1 MTDMWTALITLIRK
15 EMQALFSTRRSATM
29 LIMPVILQLIVFPFA
44 ATLEVKNST
53 LAIYNQ
59 DGGAASIEIIQRL
72 AAAKAFPKLIMIH
85 SESQLKDT
93 LDRQQ
98 ALLAIR
104 IPQDFSRQIATG
116 QAAHLAA
123 VIDGRRSNSAQI
135 AYGYALQIVQQYVL
149 EQATPAQLHTLPA
162 QIVVQ
167 NLYNPNLEY
176 RWFILPC
183 LVAIITTI
191 GCLMVT
197 ALSLARE
204 REEGTFEQLLVSPL
218 TPAYIMVGKAIPGI
232 LVAMMQGTIIALAA
246 VFVYRVPFSGSIWLL
261 YLSMFFFGLSLS
273 GFGLFISS
281 ICTSQQQA
289 FLGVFGFM
297 SPAVILSGYM
307 APIENMP
314 RALQLVAAANP
325 LTYAILAIKGIFLK
339 GYTFSQTWP
348 HLWPLLLIA
357 AVTLTLAYTMFI
369 RRSGQ

>member
-1 MTDMWTALITLIRK
+1 MLNALITLIRK
-15 EMQALFSTRRSATM
+15 ELQALFSTAESKRM
-29 LIMPVILQLIVFPFA
+29 LIMPVILQLLVFPFA

-72 AAAKAFPKLIMIH
+72 AAAKAFPRLIMIGG
-85 SESQLKDT
+85 EAQLRETIDN
-93 LDRQQ
+93 QQ

-104 IPQDFSRQIATG
+104 IPQDFSRQIAIG
-116 QAAHLAA
+116 QAARIEAI
-123 VIDGRRSNSAQI
+123 IDGRRSNSAQI
-135 AYGYALQIVQQYVL
+135 AYGYAQQIVTQYVL
-149 EQATPAQLHTLPA
+149 EQATPAQLHTMSA
-162 QIVVQ
+162 RIVVQ

-176 RWFILPC
+176 RWFVLPS

-218 TPAYIMVGKAIPGI
+218 TPGYIMLGKAIPGI
-232 LVAMMQGTIIALAA
+232 LVALLQGTIIALAA

-261 YLSMFFFGLSLS
+261 YLTMVCYGLSLS
-273 GFGLFISS
+273 GFGLLISS

-314 RALQLVAAANP
+314 LALQLVAAANP
-325 LTYAILAIKGIFLK
+325 LTHAIIAIKGIFLK
-339 GYTFSQTWP
+339 GFTFNQTWP

-357 AVTLTLAYTMFI
+357 AATLTLAYFI
-369 RRSGQ
+369 FIKRSGQ

>member
-1 MTDMWTALITLIRK
+1 MHALITLIKK
-15 EMQALFSTRRSATM
+15 ELQALFSSRESRRM
-29 LIMPVILQLIVFPFA
+29 LIMPVILQLLVFPFA

-72 AAAKAFPKLIMIH
+72 AAAKAFPSMLIVT
-85 SESQLKDT
+85 SEPQLRDVI
-93 LDRQQ
+93 DRQK

-104 IPQDFSRQIATG
+104 IPQDFSRQLATG
-116 QAAHLAA
+116 QAAHVEA

-135 AYGYALQIVQQYVL
+135 AYGYALQIVQQYAL
-149 EQATPAQLHTLPA
+149 EQATSAQLHAMPA
-162 QIVVQ
+162 KIVVQ
-167 NLYNPNLEY
+167 HLYNPNLEY
-176 RWFILPC
+176 RWFVLPS

-204 REEGTFEQLLVSPL
+204 REEGTFDQLLVSPL
-218 TPAYIMVGKAIPGI
+218 TPGYIMLGKAIPGI
-232 LVAMMQGTIIALAA
+232 LVALLQGTVIALAA
-246 VFVYRVPFSGSIWLL
+246 VFVYRIPFTGAVWLL
-261 YLSMFFFGLSLS
+261 YLSMFCYGLSLS
-273 GFGLFISS
+273 GFGLLISA
-281 ICTSQQQA
+281 ICANQQQA

-297 SPAVILSGYM
+297 TPAVILSGYM

-314 RALQLVAAANP
+314 VPLQIVAAMNP
-325 LTYAILAIKGIFLK
+325 LTHAIISIKGIFLK
-339 GYTFSQTWP
+339 GFTFSQTWP

-357 AVTLTLAYTMFI
+357 TVTLTLAYILFI

>member
-1 MTDMWTALITLIRK
+1 MFNALLTLIRK
-15 EMQALFSTRRSATM
+15 ELQALFSTPESIRM
-29 LIMPVILQLIVFPFA
+29 LIMPVIMQLLVFPFA

-72 AAAKAFPKLIMIH
+72 AAAKAFPKLIMITG
-85 SESQLKDT
+85 EPQLQQVIDH
-93 LDRQQ
+93 QQ

-104 IPQDFSRQIATG
+104 IPQDFSRQISIG
-116 QAAHLAA
+116 RAAKIEA

-135 AYGYALQIVQQYVL
+135 AYGYAAQIVTQYVL
-149 EQATPAQLHTLPA
+149 EQATPAQLQTMPA
-162 QIVVQ
+162 QVTVQ

-176 RWFILPC
+176 RWFVLPS

-218 TPAYIMVGKAIPGI
+218 TPGYIMLGKAIPGI
-232 LVAMMQGTIIALAA
+232 LVALLQGTIIAAAA
-246 VFVYRVPFSGSIWLL
+246 VFVYQIPFTGQVWLL
-261 YLSMFFFGLSLS
+261 YLTMFCYGLSLS
-273 GFGLFISS
+273 GFGLLISS
-281 ICTSQQQA
+281 ICANQQQA

-314 RALQLVAAANP
+314 AALQVVAAMNP
-325 LTYAILAIKGIFLK
+325 LTHAIIAIKGIFLK
-339 GYTFSQTWP
+339 GFTFSQTWP

-357 AVTLTLAYTMFI
+357 AVTLSIAYFIFI